1 MVDYLREI
9 KDSRWIRG
17 RESPGRDGNIYRST
31 DSDMNDFVAL
41 LLEGWHVPLRTQS
54 QIKY

>member
-1 MVDYLREI
+1 MRET

-17 RESPGRDGNIYRST
+17 RESPGRDGNRST
-31 DSDMNDFVAL
+31 DSDMNDFVASL
-41 LLEGWHVPLRTQS
+41 LQGWHVPLHTQS